1 MGVLADAR
9 NVLLTA
15 DPREKAA
22 AARKMRND
30 WVENLSIGGSTVD
43 LPDQPARPTRPELVP
58 PSKVSRRR
66 LGSAEGRGD

>member
-22 AARKMRND
+22 AARKQRKQP
-30 WVENLSIGGSTVD
+30 ETISPPASR
-43 LPDQPARPTRPELVP
+43 LPLWF
-58 PSKVSRRR
+58 
-66 LGSAEGRGD
+66 

>member
-22 AARKMRND
+22 AARKMRSD
-30 WVENLSIGGSTVD
+30 WVCL
-43 LPDQPARPTRPELVP
+43 
-58 PSKVSRRR
+58 
-66 LGSAEGRGD
+66 